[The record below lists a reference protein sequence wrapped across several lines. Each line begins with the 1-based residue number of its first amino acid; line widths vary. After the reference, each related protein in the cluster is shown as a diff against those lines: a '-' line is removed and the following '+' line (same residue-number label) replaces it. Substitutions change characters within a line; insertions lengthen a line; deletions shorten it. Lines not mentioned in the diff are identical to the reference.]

1 MVRCPQSASMSATW
15 PVLVD
20 SASGATVVG
29 RLGRVKSPRNFQPD
43 SLFFLFFLKHR
54 LQHRC
59 VSMLTNGEVAQATSR
74 NKPLACEKFGE
85 CFTPHPK
92 SFPAARPCRVG
103 PGLPVRASRHPTL
116 ASGIR
121 KAGAGLLL
129 PPCMPVRVCIGGSRL
144 SSFPW
149 EGPCEARVYEAL

>member
-1 MVRCPQSASMSATW
+1 MVRRPQSASMSATW

-20 SASGATVVG
+20 SASGATLV
-29 RLGRVKSPRNFQPD
+29 GRVKSPRNFQPD
-43 SLFFLFFLKHR
+43 SLFFLKHR
-54 LQHRC
+54 LQQRC

-103 PGLPVRASRHPTL
+103 PGLPVRASRHPTP

-121 KAGAGLLL
+121 KAGADLLL

-144 SSFPW
+144 SSFSW